1 MKTLK
6 LANPIK
12 LHLAPTLLLL
22 LLCPTAAA
30 AQAIPDNIP
39 DVPGESP
46 ADRERERAEERYRG
60 TLSRLFTTGSFDMAP
75 VTGAGAAYQTN
86 LNLGLNLRSGD
97 AVFAFAS
104 TRGTPAD
111 IDGGIPLLG
120 GHQSVWYYGIGYVMS
135 GTRVL
140 GDSPLA
146 RRSALNL
153 GVGVVD
159 GEVASVAVDIGPTY
173 DLLRG
178 DFWSLPAGIKLS
190 LAAVRDDNA
199 SMTSAFLGFTI
210 GVQRQF
216 GHREK
221 LESK

>member
-1 MKTLK
+1 MMRLQ
-6 LANPIK
+6 I
-12 LHLAPTLLLL
+12 APTLLVLL
-22 LLCPTAAA
+22 LAATSTA

-39 DVPGESP
+39 AVPGESP

-60 TLSRLFTTGSFDMAP
+60 TLSRLFTTGTFDLGP

-86 LNLGLNLRSGD
+86 LNLGLNFRSGD

-104 TRGTPAD
+104 LREVPVD
-111 IDGGIPLLG
+111 IDEGAPLLDSRG
-120 GHQSVWYYGIGYVMS
+120 SVWYYGVGYVLS
-135 GTRVL
+135 GVRVL

-153 GVGVVD
+153 GVGVVHGD
-159 GEVASVAVDIGPTY
+159 VASVAVDVAPTY

-178 DFWSLPAGIKLS
+178 DFWSLPAGLKLN
-190 LAAVRDDNA
+190 LTAVGNDYA

-221 LESK
+221 LEAR

>member
-6 LANPIK
+6 PANPTR
-12 LHLAPTLLLL
+12 LHVAPTLLLL

-39 DVPGESP
+39 VPGESL
-46 ADRERERAEERYRG
+46 ADRQRERAEERYRG
-60 TLSRLFTTGSFDMAP
+60 TLSRLFTSGSFDMAP

-86 LNLGLNLRSGD
+86 LSLGLNFRSGD
-97 AVFAFAS
+97 AIFAFAS
-104 TRGTPAD
+104 TRGARAD
-111 IDGGIPLLG
+111 IDGGIGVLIG
-120 GHQSVWYYGIGYVMS
+120 QSVWYYGVGYVMS
-135 GTRVL
+135 GARVL

-159 GEVASVAVDIGPTY
+159 GEVASVAVDIAPTY

-178 DFWSLPAGIKLS
+178 DFWSVPAGIKLS
-190 LAAVRDDNA
+190 LAAVHDDDA
-199 SMTSAFLGFTI
+199 SMTTAFLGFTI
-210 GVQRQF
+210 GARLQF